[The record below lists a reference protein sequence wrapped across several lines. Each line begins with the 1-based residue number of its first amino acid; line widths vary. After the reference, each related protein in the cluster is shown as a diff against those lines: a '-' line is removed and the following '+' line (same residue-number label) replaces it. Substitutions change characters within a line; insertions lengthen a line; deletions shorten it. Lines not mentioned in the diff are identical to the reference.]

1 MSQETKNTKTL
12 TPRFRFRLKAK
23 IIESGC
29 ETLTE
34 FSKKTGI
41 DVARISK
48 IVRGWEIPGH
58 HIQRIMAECLG
69 ITLTELKDLLK

>member
-1 MSQETKNTKTL
+1 MSQETKNTKSL

-23 IIESGC
+23 IIESGY
-29 ETLTE
+29 ETLTD

-48 IVRGWEIPGH
+48 IVRGWEVPGH
-58 HIQRIMAECLG
+58 HIQRIMAQRLG
-69 ITLTELKDLLK
+69 ITLSELKELLK